1 MEVVINIL
9 GEDEFANLK
18 FLKEVISTK
27 YGECF
32 IYYTT
37 DFVNSYRNKK
47 LYQENLLRKE
57 EVYGIVVS
65 TKYLGES
72 FEQTYN
78 EESILDEIE
87 YCNGEY
93 LFYGIKRNDLVLV
106 ELCKKYNTG
115 KVIDI
120 PNDID
125 WYITESEMGGEYI
138 SERHRTW
145 S

>member
-1 MEVVINIL
+1 MEIVINIFN
-9 GEDEFANLK
+9 EDEFANIE
-18 FLKEVISTK
+18 FLKELISMK

-32 IYYTT
+32 IYYT
-37 DFVNSYRNKK
+37 DFINSYRNKK
-47 LYQENLLRKE
+47 LYEENVLRKE
-57 EVYGIVVS
+57 EIYGMIVS

-72 FEQTYN
+72 FEQTYT
-78 EESILDEIE
+78 EESILYEID
-87 YCNGEY
+87 YSNGEY
-93 LFYGIKRNDLVLV
+93 LFYGIKRNDLDLV

-120 PNDID
+120 PDDVN